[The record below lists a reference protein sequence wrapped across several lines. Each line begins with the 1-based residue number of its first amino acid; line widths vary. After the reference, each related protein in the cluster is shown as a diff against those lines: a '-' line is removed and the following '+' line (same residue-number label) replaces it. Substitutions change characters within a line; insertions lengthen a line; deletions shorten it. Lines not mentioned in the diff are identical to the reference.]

1 MKAAAP
7 AYQVLADGLREQ
19 IASGRLRPGDRLPTE
34 PQLCAQSGLSRSTV
48 REALRLLSSQHLIVT
63 TRGVSGGSFVTE
75 LSAGKVGETLSANV
89 ELLFANGVVEAAHL
103 FEVRLLMEG
112 PAAELAALRRDDADL
127 ARLEAALTDPLAGS
141 VDTRLAAHAAFHQAV
156 ASATGNPL
164 FELVTHPF
172 YAVANERQLVEGIE
186 DGYWLE
192 MHADHQSIVQAIRA
206 KDAVTA
212 GIASRTHVENLRRVH
227 ARKTLAF

>member
-1 MKAAAP
+1 VKAAAP
-7 AYQVLADGLREQ
+7 AYQTLADGLREQ

-75 LSAGKVGETLSANV
+75 LSADKVGQTLSANV
-89 ELLFANGVVEAAHL
+89 HLLFANGIVEGAHL
-103 FEVRLLMEG
+103 FEIRMLMEG

-127 ARLEAALTDPLAGS
+127 AKLEAALTDPLAGA
-141 VDTRLAAHAAFHQAV
+141 VETRLAAHASFHQAL
-156 ASATGNPL
+156 AAATGNPL

-172 YAVANERQLVEGIE
+172 YAVANDRQLVEGLE

-192 MHADHQSIVQAIRA
+192 MHADHQAIVGAIRA
-206 KDAVTA
+206 RDAHTA
-212 GIASRTHVENLRRVH
+212 GIASRAHVENLRRVY
-227 ARKTLAF
+227 ASKTLTF